1 MNHQAYT
8 GLQQPTPAPDNDVIM
23 RPPSSTTLGPDARAE
38 AHSSRQAVTTSDNH
52 HAAGRHPA
60 LFQKTKIYQFGES
73 SSLSATSTSPRLRRR
88 ASQGSLRSGPSA
100 VSRFLAKGSLPL
112 QLPPFDSLGITS
124 RPSLR
129 VNASAPLCAS
139 FHGSSSGH
147 RPIASEDDYS
157 SSLPLTPPADDDDNV
172 GWNPRADIPMLDVHL
187 NREPKPMAHM
197 HDSRD
202 RKSSSS
208 SDGMDS
214 SCGSSDRHS
223 IGNPNEM
230 NLSPTDDKMQDHE
243 NSDSWLQ
250 NGIDAAISSLPVSN
264 ILGEAVKIVS
274 QTLPY
279 PRAADKSVALPTRDS
294 VFCSVVQAIQNR
306 LRPGQ
311 SPYINITHAVPEQFS
326 LSNLPSSPPSTPSM
340 AFGGD
345 DYFQSTVFSSATPVP
360 AYHDFRGPLQS
371 SRTSYPI
378 VPPHSVHLAIVERYL
393 PPSSI
398 QEYKDFF
405 CPDRPSVLVDRLKEL
420 SPCGGSLLLIY
431 PTKKGAQSFKT
442 QYLGPILDPLL
453 RQMVVVNELSA
464 DVGRYLGKF
473 GSPAQMDDFESMKS
487 NINLLCQSIS
497 NPSSKYTLVDAE
509 RGTAH
514 LDRNLWAEWYIQQ
527 ERARMK
533 EVLNIYW
540 RNGQRLPVNKALS
553 ASNRTLADKEVTSAM
568 LLGEIFDGIKRRP
581 YGDGGPRDG
590 VELGVFVIRRS
601 R

>member
-1 MNHQAYT
+1 
-8 GLQQPTPAPDNDVIM
+8 M
-23 RPPSSTTLGPDARAE
+23 RPPSSTGFGPDARAE
-38 AHSSRQAVTTSDNH
+38 AHSSRQVATPDHRS
-52 HAAGRHPA
+52 AAGRHPA
-60 LFQKTKIYQFGES
+60 LFQKPRIYQFGDTS
-73 SSLSATSTSPRLRRR
+73 ISATSSSPRLRRR

-100 VSRFLAKGSLPL
+100 VSRFLAKGSVPL

-124 RPSLR
+124 RPSPR
-129 VNASAPLCAS
+129 VNTSTPLCAS
-139 FHGSSSGH
+139 FHGSTSG
-147 RPIASEDDYS
+147 RKPTASGDDFNS

-172 GWNPRADIPMLDVHL
+172 GWDPRADIPMLDIHM
-187 NREPKPMAHM
+187 NREPKPMAQM
-197 HDSRD
+197 DDSRD

-214 SCGSSDRHS
+214 SCGSSDRNS
-223 IGNPNEM
+223 IGNPNDM

-243 NSDSWLQ
+243 NTDSWLQ
-250 NGIDAAISSLPVSN
+250 NGIDAAISSLPVSS

-279 PRAADKSVALPTRDS
+279 PRAADKSVVLPTRDS
-294 VFCSVVQAIQNR
+294 VFCSVVQTIQNR

-326 LSNLPSSPPSTPSM
+326 LSNLPSSPPSTPSI

-371 SRTSYPI
+371 SRISYPI

-405 CPDRPSVLVDRLKEL
+405 CPDRPSILVDRLKEL
-420 SPCGGSLLLIY
+420 SPNGGSLLLIY
-431 PTKKGAQSFKT
+431 PTRKGAQSFKT

-473 GSPAQMDDFESMKS
+473 ASPAQMDDFETMKS
-487 NINLLCQSIS
+487 NINYLCQSIS
-497 NPSSKYTLVDAE
+497 NPSSRYTLVDAE

-514 LDRNLWAEWYIQQ
+514 LDRNLWTEWYIQQ

-540 RNGQRLPVNKALS
+540 RNGQRLPINKMLS